1 MLVAKAARRESRNI
15 AQARIG
21 KVASNLKPQAA
32 FRLASGLIC
41 SSGMFAARLCFD
53 QGGEHES
60 RFLDSGERKMGRVA
74 PLSDNSVNVAGS
86 V

>member
-1 MLVAKAARRESRNI
+1 MLVAKAAGRENRNI

-21 KVASNLKPQAA
+21 KVASNLEPQAA

-60 RFLDSGERKMGRVA
+60 RSRLG
-74 PLSDNSVNVAGS
+74 
-86 V
+86 